1 MKAFEIIINDN
12 NICRAGLESG
22 KGVLTTHIISATGL
36 DNQSD
41 NISMSVSALN
51 SASNES
57 LKWVT
62 QELKVGDEILVRI
75 IDTEEIDQPGS
86 SSRSLGAEAMLHS
99 KLKTYYQL
107 KEELAEHIKE

>member
-1 MKAFEIIINDN
+1 MKAFEIIINDD

-22 KGVLTTHIISATGL
+22 KGVLTTHIISTTGL

-41 NISMSVSALN
+41 SVSLNVSGLN

-62 QELKVGDEILVRI
+62 QEVKVGDEILVRI
-75 IDTEEIDQPGS
+75 IDTEEIDQPTS
-86 SSRSLGAEAMLHS
+86 VSQSLGAEAILHS